1 MGVFCRK
8 IHLIA
13 RTRVART
20 RGVPESALK
29 MGYLSDK
36 KEEKQVGAGESAR
49 DLCLSWP
56 PCSLISVAVGLYAW
70 PPG

>member
-8 IHLIA
+8 IHLI
-13 RTRVART
+13 ART